1 MSMET
6 REKDFWDK
14 AAIVLQPVG
23 GLLAALAVAGLGFFG
38 SQFIE
43 RRQSEETRAR
53 FASELIS
60 KREEA
65 DSALRKDMF
74 VSIIQSFLRPES
86 TSIDDRLLKLELL
99 AYNFHESLNLK
110 PLFFQLERDSLQY
123 GGKKGNEL
131 RDRLSKVAREV
142 TRKEMVVLEE
152 AGKSF
157 ERTVDFEDL
166 ARHPGGIPLE
176 PAVLTL
182 SKVERNFLLVV
193 KKVDIRQKEMQIRLE
208 VKTRN
213 EDTGEFRTDDAEF
226 WVGYYDFPM
235 IDHVRLS
242 RDQRF
247 AVILRN
253 FGGGSSRI
261 AAVYFPGSYASLK
274 EKPYVQE
281 MVKNLLQANKPAE
294 GTSR

>member
-1 MSMET
+1 MEP

-14 AAIVLQPVG
+14 AAVVLQPVG

-43 RRQSEETRAR
+43 RRQAEETRAR

-110 PLFFQLERDSLQY
+110 PLFVQIQRDTLKF
-123 GGKKGNEL
+123 GGAKGNEL

-142 TRKEMVVLEE
+142 SRKEMVVLEE

-157 ERTVDFEDL
+157 ERTVDFDDL
-166 ARHPGGIPLE
+166 VRNPGGILLD
-176 PAVLTL
+176 PAMLTL
-182 SKVERNFLLVV
+182 NKVERNFMLVV
-193 KKVDIRQKEMQIRLE
+193 KKVDRRQKEMQIR
-208 VKTRN
+208 
-213 EDTGEFRTDDAEF
+213 
-226 WVGYYDFPM
+226 
-235 IDHVRLS
+235 
-242 RDQRF
+242 
-247 AVILRN
+247 
-253 FGGGSSRI
+253 
-261 AAVYFPGSYASLK
+261 
-274 EKPYVQE
+274 
-281 MVKNLLQANKPAE
+281 
-294 GTSR
+294 

>member
-1 MSMET
+1 MEPKQ
-6 REKDFWDK
+6 KDFWDK

-53 FASELIS
+53 FTSELIS

-74 VSIIQSFLRPES
+74 VSIIQSFLRADS

-110 PLFFQLERDSLQY
+110 PLFFQLDREAIRS
-123 GGKKGNEL
+123 GGAQGTEL
-131 RDRLSKVAREV
+131 RDRLGKVAREV

-152 AGKSF
+152 VGKAF
-157 ERTVDFEDL
+157 ERNIDFDDL
-166 ARHPGGIPLE
+166 ASNPGGIPLQ
-176 PAVLTL
+176 PAMLTL
-182 SKVERNFLLVV
+182 NKVERNFALVV
-193 KKVDIRQKEMQIRLE
+193 KKVDVVRKEMQIRLE

-213 EDTGEFRTDDAEF
+213 EDTGEYRTDDAEF

-247 AVILRN
+247 AVILKN
-253 FGGGSSRI
+253 FSGGSARI
-261 AAVYFPGSYASLK
+261 SAVYFPGAYASLK

-281 MVKNLLQANKPAE
+281 MVQNLLQTKKTGDE
-294 GTSR
+294 GSR

>member
-1 MSMET
+1 MEPKQ
-6 REKDFWDK
+6 KDFWDK

-53 FASELIS
+53 FTSELIS

-74 VSIIQSFLRPES
+74 VSIIQSFLRADS

-110 PLFFQLERDSLQY
+110 PLFFQLDREAIKT
-123 GGKKGNEL
+123 GGAQGTEL
-131 RDRLSKVAREV
+131 RDRLGKVAREV

-152 AGKSF
+152 VGKAF
-157 ERTVDFEDL
+157 ERNIDFDDL
-166 ARHPGGIPLE
+166 APNPGGIPLE
-176 PAVLTL
+176 PAMLTL
-182 SKVERNFLLVV
+182 NKVERNFALVV
-193 KKVDIRQKEMQIRLE
+193 KKVDVVRKEMMIRLA

-213 EDTGEFRTDDAEF
+213 EDTGEYRTDDAEF

-247 AVILRN
+247 AVILKN
-253 FGGGSSRI
+253 FSGGSARVS
-261 AAVYFPGSYASLK
+261 AVYFPGAYASLK

-281 MVKNLLQANKPAE
+281 MVQNLLQTKKTGE

>member
-1 MSMET
+1 MEHK
-6 REKDFWDK
+6 EKDLWDK
-14 AAIVLQPVG
+14 VAIVLQPVG
-23 GLLAALAVAGLGFFG
+23 GLMAALAVAGLGFFG

-43 RRQSEETRAR
+43 RRQAEETRAR
-53 FASELIS
+53 FTSDLIS

-74 VSIIQSFLRPES
+74 VSIIQSFLTPGS
-86 TSIDDRLLKLELL
+86 TSADDRLLKLELL

-110 PLFFQLERDSLQY
+110 PLFFQLERDAIKS
-123 GGKKGNEL
+123 GGTKGDEL

-157 ERTVDFEDL
+157 ERTVDFDDL
-166 ARHPGGIPLE
+166 VRNPGGIPLE
-176 PAVLTL
+176 PAKLTL
-182 SKVERNFLLVV
+182 NKVERNFALVV
-193 KKVDIRQKEMQIRLE
+193 KKVDARRKEMQVRLE
-208 VKTRN
+208 VKTLN
-213 EDTGEFRTDDAEF
+213 EDTGEYRTDDAEF

-253 FGGGSSRI
+253 FGGGSARI

-281 MVKNLLQANKPAE
+281 MVKSLLQPNKTAE
-294 GTSR
+294 GASR

>member
-1 MSMET
+1 MSVEPK
-6 REKDFWDK
+6 EKDFWDK

-43 RRQSEETRAR
+43 RRQSQETRSR

-110 PLFFQLERDSLQY
+110 PLFIQLERDTIKS
-123 GGKKGNEL
+123 GGEKGNEL

-152 AGKSF
+152 AGKAF
-157 ERTVDFEDL
+157 ERTVDFDDL
-166 ARHPGGIPLE
+166 ASNPGGIPLE
-176 PAVLTL
+176 PAILTL
-182 SKVERNFLLVV
+182 NKTERNFMLVV
-193 KKVDIRQKEMQIRLE
+193 KKVNVMRKEMLIRLQ

-213 EDTGEFRTDDAEF
+213 EDSGEYR
-226 WVGYYDFPM
+226 
-235 IDHVRLS
+235 
-242 RDQRF
+242 
-247 AVILRN
+247 
-253 FGGGSSRI
+253 
-261 AAVYFPGSYASLK
+261 
-274 EKPYVQE
+274 
-281 MVKNLLQANKPAE
+281 
-294 GTSR
+294 

>member
-1 MSMET
+1 MEP

-74 VSIIQSFLRPES
+74 VSIIQSFLRADS

-110 PLFFQLERDSLQY
+110 PLFFQLERDAVNS
-123 GGKKGNEL
+123 GGAKGEEL

-157 ERTVDFEDL
+157 ERTVDVDDL
-166 ARHPGGIPLE
+166 VRNPGGIPLE
-176 PAVLTL
+176 SATLTL
-182 SKVERNFLLVV
+182 NKVSA
-193 KKVDIRQKEMQIRLE
+193 I
-208 VKTRN
+208 
-213 EDTGEFRTDDAEF
+213 
-226 WVGYYDFPM
+226 
-235 IDHVRLS
+235 S
-242 RDQRF
+242 R
-247 AVILRN
+247 
-253 FGGGSSRI
+253 SW
-261 AAVYFPGSYASLK
+261 
-274 EKPYVQE
+274 
-281 MVKNLLQANKPAE
+281 
-294 GTSR
+294 

>member
-1 MSMET
+1 MEPKQ
-6 REKDFWDK
+6 KDFWDK

-23 GLLAALAVAGLGFFG
+23 GLLAAMAVAGLGFFG

-53 FASELIS
+53 FTSELIS

-74 VSIIQSFLRPES
+74 VSIIQSFLRADS

-110 PLFFQLERDSLQY
+110 PLFFQLDREAAKS
-123 GGKKGNEL
+123 GGAQGIEL

-152 AGKSF
+152 VGKSF
-157 ERTVDFEDL
+157 ERNIDFDDL
-166 ARHPGGIPLE
+166 ASNPGGIPLE
-176 PAVLTL
+176 PTMLTL
-182 SKVERNFLLVV
+182 NKVDRNFALVV
-193 KKVDIRQKEMQIRLE
+193 KKVDVGRKEMQMRLE

-213 EDTGEFRTDDAEF
+213 EDTGEYRTDDAEF

-235 IDHVRLS
+235 IDHIRLS

-247 AVILRN
+247 AVILKN
-253 FGGGSSRI
+253 FSGGSARI
-261 AAVYFPGSYASLK
+261 SAVYFPGAYASLK

-281 MVKNLLQANKPAE
+281 MVQNLLQTKKT
-294 GTSR
+294 GDGGSQ

>member
-1 MSMET
+1 MEPKQ
-6 REKDFWDK
+6 KDFWDK

-53 FASELIS
+53 FTSELIS

-74 VSIIQSFLRPES
+74 VSIIQSFLRADS

-110 PLFFQLERDSLQY
+110 PLFFQLDREAIRS
-123 GGKKGNEL
+123 GGAQGTEL
-131 RDRLSKVAREV
+131 RDRLGKVAREV

-152 AGKSF
+152 VGKAF
-157 ERTVDFEDL
+157 ERNIDFDDL
-166 ARHPGGIPLE
+166 ASNPGGIPLQ
-176 PAVLTL
+176 PAMLTL
-182 SKVERNFLLVV
+182 NKVERNFALVV
-193 KKVDIRQKEMQIRLE
+193 KKVDVVRKEMQIRLE
-208 VKTRN
+208 VKTQN
-213 EDTGEFRTDDAEF
+213 EDTGEYRTDDAEF

-247 AVILRN
+247 AVILKN
-253 FGGGSSRI
+253 FSGGSARI
-261 AAVYFPGSYASLK
+261 SAVYFPGAYASLK

-281 MVKNLLQANKPAE
+281 MVQNLLQTKKTGE
-294 GTSR
+294 GGSR

>member
-6 REKDFWDK
+6 KEKDFWDK

-53 FASELIS
+53 FVSELIS

-74 VSIIQSFLRPES
+74 VSIIQSFLKADS

-110 PLFFQLERDSLQY
+110 PLFFQLERDAVTS
-123 GGKKGNEL
+123 GGPKGDEL

-157 ERTVDFEDL
+157 ERTVDVDDL
-166 ARHPGGIPLE
+166 VRNPGGIPLE
-176 PAVLTL
+176 PATLTL
-182 SKVERNFLLVV
+182 NKVERHFALVV
-193 KKVDIRQKEMQIRLE
+193 RK
-208 VKTRN
+208 
-213 EDTGEFRTDDAEF
+213 
-226 WVGYYDFPM
+226 
-235 IDHVRLS
+235 
-242 RDQRF
+242 
-247 AVILRN
+247 
-253 FGGGSSRI
+253 
-261 AAVYFPGSYASLK
+261 
-274 EKPYVQE
+274 
-281 MVKNLLQANKPAE
+281 
-294 GTSR
+294 

>member
-1 MSMET
+1 MEPT
-6 REKDFWDK
+6 EKDFWDK
-14 AAIVLQPVG
+14 AAIVLHPVG

-43 RRQSEETRAR
+43 RRQAEETRAR
-53 FASELIS
+53 FTSDLIS
-60 KREEA
+60 KREES

-74 VSIIQSFLRPES
+74 VSIIQSFLRPDS

-110 PLFFQLERDSLQY
+110 PLFFQLERDAIKS
-123 GGKKGNEL
+123 GGAKGNEL

-157 ERTVDFEDL
+157 ERTVDFDDL
-166 ARHPGGIPLE
+166 VRNPGGIPLE
-176 PAVLTL
+176 PAMLTL
-182 SKVERNFLLVV
+182 NKIERNFALVV
-193 KKVDIRQKEMQIRLE
+193 KKVDVRGREMQIRLE

-213 EDTGEFRTDDAEF
+213 EDTGEYRTDDAEF

-253 FGGGSSRI
+253 FGGGSARI

-281 MVKNLLQANKPAE
+281 MVKNLLQPNKPVDGAN
-294 GTSR
+294 R

>member
-1 MSMET
+1 
-6 REKDFWDK
+6 
-14 AAIVLQPVG
+14 
-23 GLLAALAVAGLGFFG
+23 
-38 SQFIE
+38 
-43 RRQSEETRAR
+43 
-53 FASELIS
+53 LIS

-110 PLFFQLERDSLQY
+110 PLFFQLERDTFQS
-123 GGKKGNEL
+123 GGTKGNEL

-157 ERTVDFEDL
+157 ERTVDFDDIV
-166 ARHPGGIPLE
+166 RNPGGVPLE
-176 PAVLTL
+176 PAILTL
-182 SKVERNFLLVV
+182 NNVERNFSLVV
-193 KKVDIRQKEMQIRLE
+193 KKVNEQRKEMQIRLQ

-213 EDTGEFRTDDAEF
+213 KDTGEFRTDDAEF

-242 RDQRF
+242 NDQRF

-253 FGGGSSRI
+253 FSGGSARI
-261 AAVYFPGSYASLK
+261 AAVTFPGSYASLK

-281 MVKNLLQANKPAE
+281 MVKNLLQTNQPAE
-294 GTSR
+294 GVTR

>member
-1 MSMET
+1 MEHK
-6 REKDFWDK
+6 EKDYWDK

-43 RRQSEETRAR
+43 RRQAEETRAR
-53 FASELIS
+53 FTSELIS

-74 VSIIQSFLRPES
+74 VSIIQSFLKPES

-110 PLFFQLERDSLQY
+110 PLFFQLERDTY
-123 GGKKGNEL
+123 NAGGAKGEEL
-131 RDRLSKVAREV
+131 RERLSKVAREV

-157 ERTVDFEDL
+157 ERTVDFDEL
-166 ARHPGGIPLE
+166 AGNPGGIPLE

-182 SKVERNFLLVV
+182 NKVERYFALVI
-193 KKVDIRQKEMQIRLE
+193 KKVDARRKEMQIRLE

-213 EDTGEFRTDDAEF
+213 EDTGEYRTDDAEF

-253 FGGGSSRI
+253 FSGGSARI
-261 AAVYFPGSYASLK
+261 AAVYFPGAYASLK

-281 MVKNLLQANKPAE
+281 LVKGMLQTNKPAE
-294 GTSR
+294 GAGR

>member
-1 MSMET
+1 MEHK
-6 REKDFWDK
+6 EKDFWDK

-43 RRQSEETRAR
+43 RRQSEETRSR
-53 FASELIS
+53 FTSELIS

-74 VSIIQSFLRPES
+74 VSIIQSFLRADS

-110 PLFFQLERDSLQY
+110 PLFFQLERDTIKS
-123 GGKKGNEL
+123 GGAKGNEL

-157 ERTVDFEDL
+157 ERTVDFDDL
-166 ARHPGGIPLE
+166 VRNPGGIPLE
-176 PAVLTL
+176 RAMLTL
-182 SKVERNFLLVV
+182 NKVERNFALVV
-193 KKVDIRQKEMQIRLE
+193 KKVDVGRKEMQIRLE

-213 EDTGEFRTDDAEF
+213 EDTGEYRTDDAEF

-253 FGGGSSRI
+253 FGGGSARI
-261 AAVYFPGSYASLK
+261 AAVYFPGAYASLK

-281 MVKNLLQANKPAE
+281 MVKNLLQTNKPAE
-294 GTSR
+294 GAGR

>member
-1 MSMET
+1 MEPKQ
-6 REKDFWDK
+6 KDFWDK

-43 RRQSEETRAR
+43 RRQAEETRAR
-53 FASELIS
+53 FTSELIS

-74 VSIIQSFLRPES
+74 VSIIQSFLRADS

-110 PLFFQLERDSLQY
+110 PLFFQLDREAAKSGGEKGIELQ
-123 GGKKGNEL
+123 
-131 RDRLSKVAREV
+131 DRLSKVAREV

-152 AGKSF
+152 AGKAF
-157 ERTVDFEDL
+157 ERNIDIDDL
-166 ARHPGGIPLE
+166 ARNPGGIPLE
-176 PAVLTL
+176 PAILTL
-182 SKVERNFLLVV
+182 NKVERNFALVV
-193 KKVDIRQKEMQIRLE
+193 KKVDTGRKEMQIRLE

-213 EDTGEFRTDDAEF
+213 GDTGEYRTDDAEF
-226 WVGYYDFPM
+226 WVGYFDFPM

-247 AVILRN
+247 AVILKN
-253 FGGGSSRI
+253 FGGGSARI
-261 AAVYFPGSYASLK
+261 AAVYFPGAYASLK

-281 MVKNLLQANKPAE
+281 MVQNLLQTKKAGE
-294 GTSR
+294 GESR

>member
-1 MSMET
+1 MEHK
-6 REKDFWDK
+6 EKDFWDK

-43 RRQSEETRAR
+43 RRQAEETRAR
-53 FASELIS
+53 FTSELIS

-86 TSIDDRLLKLELL
+86 TSLDDRLLKLELL

-110 PLFFQLERDSLQY
+110 PLFFQLDRDIDKT
-123 GGKKGNEL
+123 GGAKGNEL
-131 RDRLSKVAREV
+131 RERLSKVAREV

-152 AGKSF
+152 AGMSF
-157 ERTVDFEDL
+157 ERTVDFDDL
-166 ARHPGGIPLE
+166 AGNPGGIPLE

-182 SKVERNFLLVV
+182 NKVERNFALVV
-193 KKVDIRQKEMQIRLE
+193 KKVDVRRKEMQIRLE

-213 EDTGEFRTDDAEF
+213 EESGVYRTDDAEF

-253 FGGGSSRI
+253 FSGGSARV
-261 AAVYFPGSYASLK
+261 AAVYFPGAYASLK

-281 MVKNLLQANKPAE
+281 LVKGLLQTNKPAE
-294 GTSR
+294 GASR